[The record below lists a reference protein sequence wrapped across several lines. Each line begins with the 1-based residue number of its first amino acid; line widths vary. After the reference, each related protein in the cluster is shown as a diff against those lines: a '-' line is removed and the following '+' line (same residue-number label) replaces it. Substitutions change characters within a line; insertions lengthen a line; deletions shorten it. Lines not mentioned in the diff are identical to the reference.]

1 MKAIKK
7 SLFTILLILCSWSL
21 PAQEATSYKKE
32 VSFWGI
38 SPDKINEYERK
49 SKYITFFDS
58 TYLYDVMINSTIPHI
73 KPKMA
78 GHYYETGKKVVM
90 LNHKN
95 RKYKVLKY
103 APEYLYNNI
112 LFGIIREKYFIII
125 DDGY

>member
-73 KPKMA
+73 KPQMA
-78 GHYYETGKKVVM
+78 GLYYETGKKLIL
-90 LNHKN
+90 LNHRKS
-95 RKYKVLKY
+95 KYKVLKY
-103 APEYLYNNI
+103 QNEYLYKNI
-112 LFGIIREKYFIII
+112 LFGIIKERFYPTYNNEY
-125 DDGY
+125 